1 MGCYS
6 PPPARG
12 GRGWGRW
19 AVPPQKPSSPNPLL
33 QRRRGLCSCDSS
45 HPLAEGAGFDVA
57 TPLRPLAGGGGG
69 SATSPSSPNPLL
81 QRRRGLCSCDSP
93 HPLAGGEG
101 FDAATPLRPLAGG
114 GAGGGGGSATNP
126 LLTQPSPPEEERA
139 LQLRLPTSARGRS
152 GLRCC
157 HSPPPAC
164 GGRGWGRWGFRHK
177 PLLTQPSP
185 PEEERASQLR
195 LFTSARGRSG
205 LRCCYSPPPAC
216 GGRGWGRWVFAAR
229 VAC

>member
-1 MGCYS
+1 MCCYS
-6 PPPARG
+6 PPPACG

-93 HPLAGGEG
+93 HPLAEGAG
-101 FDAATPLRPLAGG
+101 FDVATPLRPLAGG
-114 GAGGGGGSATNP
+114 GAGGGGGSATSPSSPNP
-126 LLTQPSPPEEERA
+126 LLR
-139 LQLRLPTSARGRS
+139 RRR
-152 GLRCC
+152 GLRSCDSSHPLAEGAGFDVATPLRPLAGGGVGGGGC
-157 HSPPPAC
+157 SRLAWRVEFQRPPHLTRPSLPQ
-164 GGRGWGRWGFRHK
+164 GG
-177 PLLTQPSP
+177 
-185 PEEERASQLR
+185 E
-195 LFTSARGRSG
+195 G
-205 LRCCYSPPPAC
+205 LR
-216 GGRGWGRWVFAAR
+216 GGFVE
-229 VAC
+229 